1 MTLKSNAGIKDFMVT
16 ENVDVK
22 DLITLTEAKKIL
34 GYASTKSVNDL
45 INKGSLDAWKFAH
58 KTAHMVSMV
67 QVLNLTKPIQIKKRK
82 VENEQ

>member
-1 MTLKSNAGIKDFMVT
+1 MTLKSSRGIKDSMT
-16 ENVDVK
+16 NDNVDVA

-45 INKGSLDAWKFAH
+45 INKGALDAWKFAH
-58 KTAHMVSMV
+58 KNAHMVSME

-82 VENEQ
+82 VE

>member
-1 MTLKSNAGIKDFMVT
+1 METD
-16 ENVDVK
+16 

-45 INKGSLDAWKFAH
+45 INKGSLSAWKYAH
-58 KTAHMVSMV
+58 KNAHMVSMT

-82 VENEQ
+82 ETDSE

>member
-1 MTLKSNAGIKDFMVT
+1 MSI
-16 ENVDVK
+16 ENVEVE

-45 INKGSLDAWKFAH
+45 INKGTLDAWKYAH
-58 KTAHMVSMV
+58 KNAHMVSME

-82 VENEQ
+82 AE

>member
-1 MTLKSNAGIKDFMVT
+1 MTLKSAGGIEDVMAN
-16 ENVDVK
+16 ENVDVD

-45 INKGSLDAWKFAH
+45 INKGALDAWKFPH
-58 KTAHMVSMV
+58 KNAHMVSMD

-82 VENEQ
+82 AE